1 MQIEAILGEHGIV
14 VITRSGTNPSDFV
27 FSSDVLTKFKKKI
40 DIITNWIPN
49 DVSST
54 LARRFLRRGWNLK
67 YVLDDYVVEYIRQQ
81 KLYAAGSP

>member
-1 MQIEAILGEHGIV
+1 M
-14 VITRSGTNPSDFV
+14 ITRSGTNPGEFV
-27 FSSDVLTKFKKKI
+27 FQSDVLTKFKKKI

-54 LARRFLRRGWNLK
+54 LARRFLRRGLNLK

-81 KLYAAGSP
+81 KLYAMGSS